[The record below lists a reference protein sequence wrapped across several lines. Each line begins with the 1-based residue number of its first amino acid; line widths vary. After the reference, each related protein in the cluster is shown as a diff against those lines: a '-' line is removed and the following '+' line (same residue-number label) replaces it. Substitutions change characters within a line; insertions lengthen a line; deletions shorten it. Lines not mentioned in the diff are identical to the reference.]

1 MNGAAER
8 EEHGVARGVGVPL
21 REVHAQQ
28 GAGEA
33 RAVEVLLNVNEKRD
47 PRRERDE
54 RGDEGL
60 PPQGVELP
68 FPVPVPLR

>member
-1 MNGAAER
+1 M
-8 EEHGVARGVGVPL
+8 PL

-33 RAVEVLLNVNEKRD
+33 RAVEVLLDVDEEGD

-54 RGDEGL
+54 RGDEDV